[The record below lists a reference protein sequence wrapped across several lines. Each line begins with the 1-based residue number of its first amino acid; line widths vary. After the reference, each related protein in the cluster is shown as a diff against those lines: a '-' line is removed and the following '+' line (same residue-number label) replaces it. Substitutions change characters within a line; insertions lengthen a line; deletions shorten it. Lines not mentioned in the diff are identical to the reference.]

1 MRVAEL
7 TVALC
12 PNRQFLGITVY
23 GPKCVINFGE
33 ECTGA
38 GNSGARE
45 SPEGKNRNAGGQK
58 RKKRKLGEGALHDE
72 HVVVGETMA
81 AKHRRDRQTPKW
93 RERLIDK
100 ARRERDAAAARAAH
114 PTPEDGVTRQLMTT
128 AHRQRG
134 SSNGRRLF
142 SATADDGDEMLG
154 LCLYGEGVLYENE

>member
-1 MRVAEL
+1 M
-7 TVALC
+7 
-12 PNRQFLGITVY
+12 Y
-23 GPKCVINFGE
+23 GPKCVINYGE

-45 SPEGKNRNAGGQK
+45 SSKGKNRNAGGQQ
-58 RKKRKLGEGALHDE
+58 RKKRKLGEVPGNE
-72 HVVVGETMA
+72 HVVVGETKA
-81 AKHRRDRQTPKW
+81 AKHRRNRQAPKW

-100 ARRERDAAAARAAH
+100 ARRERDEAAASAASAVH
-114 PTPEDGVTRQLMTT
+114 HAADEPGVSRELLTTT

-134 SSNGRRLF
+134 SHGRRLF